1 VDARSAR
8 YPTDIQ
14 EYLPPGAVLTGH
26 CKVLLTAAA
35 AITLRTI
42 NPPPRST
49 KGQQLFCFAVQK
61 LIAHRSP
68 YLELNQGLIGLA
80 CLFTSTCQKL
90 ELRGQDQSTPT
101 NTNQIIMVKSLHQN
115 NHQDDTT
122 TTTTITT
129 ATTATTATT
138 TITTINY
145 YTRRN
150 KGPCIPTWPHSSHTL
165 QTLQTNPVYRCEL
178 PLYFLRTDYPMSA
191 TRAGVL
197 HLIGCGR
204 AGS

>member
-1 VDARSAR
+1 MDARSAR

-145 YTRRN
+145 YTTREEIRVPAYPPGHTPRTPCRPCRRTLSIDAN
-150 KGPCIPTWPHSSHTL
+150 SPYTSSEPTTPCPRL
-165 QTLQTNPVYRCEL
+165 EPVS
-178 PLYFLRTDYPMSA
+178 F
-191 TRAGVL
+191 
-197 HLIGCGR
+197 I
-204 AGS
+204 